1 MISVAQYAGR
11 HSAWVVRKD
20 ANILMERI
28 NEAIESYE
36 TEIREL
42 KSIISNLEA
51 GLNEEK
57 CANKALVCQ
66 MNRLQGMVEAFEI
79 CVKARK

>member
-1 MISVAQYAGR
+1 MTSVVLYADR
-11 HSAWVVRKD
+11 HSVWVVRKD
-20 ANILMERI
+20 VNILMEI
-28 NEAIESYE
+28 NRAIESYE
-36 TEIREL
+36 DEIREL

-57 CANKALVCQ
+57 YANKALERET
-66 MNRLQGMVEAFEI
+66 NRLQGMVEAFEI

>member
-1 MISVAQYAGR
+1 MISVVLYAGR
-11 HSAWVVRKD
+11 HSEWVVRKD
-20 ANILMERI
+20 ANILMEI
-28 NEAIESYE
+28 NRAIESYE

-57 CANKALVCQ
+57 YANKAQEREL
-66 MNRLQGMVEAFEI
+66 NRLQGMVEAFEI

>member
-1 MISVAQYAGR
+1 MTSVVLYADR
-11 HSAWVVRKD
+11 HSVWVVRKD
-20 ANILMERI
+20 ANILMEQI

-42 KSIISNLEA
+42 NATIFNLRQE
-51 GLNEEK
+51 LNEERFT
-57 CANKALVCQ
+57 NKAQEREL
-66 MNRLQGMVEAFEI
+66 NRLQGMVEAFEI